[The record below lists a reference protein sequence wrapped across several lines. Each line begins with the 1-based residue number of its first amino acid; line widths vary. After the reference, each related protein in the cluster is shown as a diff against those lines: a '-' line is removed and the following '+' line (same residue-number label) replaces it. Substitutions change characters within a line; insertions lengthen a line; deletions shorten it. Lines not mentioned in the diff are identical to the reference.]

1 MAKGIPDPQWQEK
14 VLDWEASGKS
24 ASTWCKENKI
34 SVNTL
39 SGWKK
44 RLKKSSANLDR
55 AKSEFIELKDRV
67 QSDTGITLEYNEIK
81 IHLQAKFDKAVL
93 KQCLD
98 CLRGVL
104 C

>member
-1 MAKGIPDPQWQEK
+1 MAKGKPEPQWQEK
-14 VLDWEASGKS
+14 VRAWEASGEK

-44 RLKKSSANLDR
+44 RLKKSVNPDR

-67 QSDTGITLEYNEIK
+67 QLDSGIILEYNEIK
-81 IHLQAKFDKAVL
+81 IHLRDKFDKAVL
-93 KQCLD
+93 RQCLD